1 MSGNHPDPSF
11 NTDLKLPTDRLDP
24 ETVAVRVDEGAHL
37 GWGWWRSR
45 AKNTLAA
52 GKVLAVIVEPCQD
65 EGGYRVP
72 LSGFLTG
79 VRECC

>member
-1 MSGNHPDPSF
+1 MTGTHPNPSF

-24 ETVAVRVDEGAHL
+24 ETVDVRVDEGAHL
-37 GWGWWRSR
+37 GWGWSSSR

-52 GKVLAVIVEPCQD
+52 GKVSAVVVEPLQG

-72 LSGFLTG
+72 PPGFLTG
-79 VRECC
+79 VKDFC